1 MHRATQHTHPSN
13 LGTARTTDDVID
25 DVINSK
31 NWPYL
36 WISAANVPPSTHQTT
51 NNTPIRDNADARNH
65 STPASPITS
74 Y

>member
-1 MHRATQHTHPSN
+1 MHRATQHTQPSN

-25 DVINSK
+25 DVINIK

-36 WISAANVPPSTHQTT
+36 WISAANVPPSTHQIT
-51 NNTPIRDNADARNH
+51 NNTSIRDNADARNYRT
-65 STPASPITS
+65 SASIITS

>member
-1 MHRATQHTHPSN
+1 
-13 LGTARTTDDVID
+13 TAGTTDEVID

-36 WISAANVPPSTHQTT
+36 WISAANVPPSTHQIT
-51 NNTPIRDNADARNH
+51 NNTSIRDNADARNYRT
-65 STPASPITS
+65 SASIITS